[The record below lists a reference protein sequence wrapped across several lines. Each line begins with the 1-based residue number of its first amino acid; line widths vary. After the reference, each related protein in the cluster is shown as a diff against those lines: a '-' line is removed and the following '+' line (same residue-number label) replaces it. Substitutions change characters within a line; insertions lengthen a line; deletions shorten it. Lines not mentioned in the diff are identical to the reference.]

1 MHAMKS
7 LCQIVKSSVKAVIS
21 MAASHAV
28 GILLSAWATNNGWD
42 GHLCHVMRWSDRKG
56 SAQ

>member
-7 LCQIVKSSVKAVIS
+7 LCQIVKSSVKVVIS

-28 GILLSAWATNNGWD
+28 GTLLSAWATTKGWY
-42 GHLCHVMRWSDRKG
+42 GHLCHVMR
-56 SAQ
+56 